1 MACKRF
7 KSEYSNVEV
16 LEGTRQMDIICKQIY
31 FDTATL
37 SETEKVSLARK
48 QLITSLNLWRIVW
61 KKNVRLSVTAG
72 KQHLRLQL
80 RDRMKRGDPS
90 SYQETLRYVK
100 ERMSPTGKAL
110 WARMQHLQPQL
121 WDRMKKGDPSSY
133 REAYDYVE
141 GNIRQISQF
150 GMNSVNYQTL
160 AIEYGSKR
168 DTEIRMNDK
177 YVFTGGRDKVSILN
191 RWTRKTVKDLVFRG
205 SVGDM
210 QLNERFLVVHV
221 HNRTEKHDQIDVY
234 DVQKLVHI
242 QTLETIHSS
251 DLKIFGLGSD
261 VVFFSEKEM
270 QYKHLM
276 FHVHRWNP
284 SAARFVR
291 DTDTEDRLKVASH
304 VHRYTLRQIY
314 VDDQFLIVDFA
325 KNAIVRLIQVYSL
338 ETMQLVRERQFDDVV
353 FKFSLKREYHDG
365 GIVVETRSAGGQRC
379 LALWDVVKDTIQPM
393 ADHPSQFEHS
403 FAMSHHPFQIV
414 MTKGENSQ
422 QLLLVQR
429 GQPTRNGVFALPSRN
444 CVQTPYFHSI
454 SEIFYCDGLQM
465 LALSYQSCSKT
476 DRRNEIVI
484 RIADMLG

>member
-1 MACKRF
+1 MAYPRLI
-7 KSEYSNVEV
+7 SEDSNAKVGDE
-16 LEGTRQMDIICKQIY
+16 TRQMDIISHLEGVPHILENI
-31 FDTATL
+31 FLHLDIATAWETL
-37 SETEKVSLARK
+37 MVSTTWNRLF
-48 QLITSLNLWRIVW
+48 TSTCSPSLWKCVW
-61 KKNVRLSVTAG
+61 KKNVR
-72 KQHLRLQL
+72 
-80 RDRMKRGDPS
+80 
-90 SYQETLRYVK
+90 
-100 ERMSPTGKAL
+100 MSPTWRAL
-110 WARMQHLQPQL
+110 SARMEHFQSQL
-121 WDRMKKGDPSSY
+121 WDRMKEGDCSSY
-133 REAYDYVE
+133 QEAYRYVQ
-141 GNIRQISQF
+141 GNVQQISQSAMKNF
-150 GMNSVNYQTL
+150 NFQVLST
-160 AIEYGSKR
+160 
-168 DTEIRMNDK
+168 DTDCEVIRMNEK
-177 YVFTGGRDKVSILN
+177 YVFFGGKNKVVIFH
-191 RWTRKTVKDLVFRG
+191 RWTRERVKEF
-205 SVGDM
+205 VGTALDNVDDM
-210 QLNERFLVVHV
+210 QSNERFLVVHFG
-221 HNRTEKHDQIDVY
+221 HRFDVY
-234 DVQKLVHI
+234 DAQKLVLI
-242 QTLETIHSS
+242 QTLEPRRAIRS
-251 DLKIFGLGSD
+251 DIAELVLGSD
-261 VVFFSEKEM
+261 FLVICVRSLLWGTF
-270 QYKHLM
+270 M
-276 FHVHRWNP
+276 FDVHRWNP